1 MFGMF
6 YVDYR
11 LSLKHWILINIIILI
26 TSPDFVTFLL
36 RINTFLDNQAL
47 ARIFR

>member
-6 YVDYR
+6 FVDYR

-26 TSPDFVTFLL
+26 TSADFVNFFVEAKYFP
-36 RINTFLDNQAL
+36 R
-47 ARIFR
+47 